1 MPIIRVINPNSSV
14 ETTAMMAGLVAADLP
29 PGFTVTSATAS
40 AGPPMIVTAAE
51 LAAAAPGVVA
61 LGRAARGVD
70 GFIVAA
76 FGDPGLEDLRAAVA
90 VPVVGIFEASCLE
103 AAASGRRFA
112 IATVTPGLA
121 DVISDKIGQ
130 LGLADR
136 YTGIRLTA
144 GDPRA
149 LAADP
154 VRLEAALAVEV
165 ERCFADGAEAV
176 IIGGG
181 PLGQAAVGLGP
192 RFVRPV
198 IAPLAAA
205 ARAIAAALTT

>member
-1 MPIIRVINPNSSV
+1 MPTIRVINPNASV
-14 ETTAMMAGLVAADLP
+14 ATTAMMANLVAAELP
-29 PGFTVTSATAS
+29 AGFSVTSATAS
-40 AGPPMIVTAAE
+40 AGPAMIVTATE

-61 LGRAARGVD
+61 LGRAATDAD
-70 GFIVAA
+70 GLIVAA
-76 FGDPGLEDLRAAVA
+76 FGDPGLEELRAAVS

-103 AAASGRRFA
+103 AAADGRRFA
-112 IATVTPGLA
+112 IATVTPDLA
-121 DVISDKIGQ
+121 AIIAAKIGR
-130 LGLADR
+130 LGLAER

-154 VRLEAALAVEV
+154 ARLEAALAVEV
-165 ERCFADGAEAV
+165 ERCFADGADAV

-181 PLGQAAVGLGP
+181 PLGQAAVGLGS
-192 RFVRPV
+192 RFARPV

-205 ARAIAAALTT
+205 ARAIAAALRG